1 MDTQELLQQYDG
13 DMYLR
18 ISHEDGDKA
27 ESDSIANQRDLITAF
42 LEKHP
47 EITLRKV
54 WVDDGYTGVNFDRPD
69 FIRMMESVRNKKTNC
84 IIVKDMSRFGRD
96 YIVVGDYLE
105 QIFPFLDVRFIAIND
120 SYDSK
125 DHKYGSAGVARQ

>member
-42 LEKHP
+42 WKN
-47 EITLRKV
+47 TLK
-54 WVDDGYTGVNFDRPD
+54 
-69 FIRMMESVRNKKTNC
+69 S
-84 IIVKDMSRFGRD
+84 
-96 YIVVGDYLE
+96 
-105 QIFPFLDVRFIAIND
+105 PFA
-120 SYDSK
+120 
-125 DHKYGSAGVARQ
+125 KYGLMMGIPESISTGLILSV

>member
-84 IIVKDMSRFGRD
+84 IIVKDD
-96 YIVVGDYLE
+96 CVIIEPTQKDLE
-105 QIFPFLDVRFIAIND
+105 NQGFVA
-120 SYDSK
+120 
-125 DHKYGSAGVARQ
+125 GSICF

>member
-47 EITLRKV
+47 EITLRKY
-54 WVDDGYTGVNFDRPD
+54 GLMMGIPESISTGL
-69 FIRMMESVRNKKTNC
+69 ILSV
-84 IIVKDMSRFGRD
+84 
-96 YIVVGDYLE
+96 
-105 QIFPFLDVRFIAIND
+105 
-120 SYDSK
+120 
-125 DHKYGSAGVARQ
+125 

>member
-54 WVDDGYTGVNFDRPD
+54 WVDDGYTGVNFV
-69 FIRMMESVRNKKTNC
+69 E
-84 IIVKDMSRFGRD
+84 
-96 YIVVGDYLE
+96 VG
-105 QIFPFLDVRFIAIND
+105 
-120 SYDSK
+120 
-125 DHKYGSAGVARQ
+125 

>member
-54 WVDDGYTGVNFDRPD
+54 WVDVGYTGVNFV
-69 FIRMMESVRNKKTNC
+69 EVR
-84 IIVKDMSRFGRD
+84 
-96 YIVVGDYLE
+96 
-105 QIFPFLDVRFIAIND
+105 
-120 SYDSK
+120 
-125 DHKYGSAGVARQ
+125 